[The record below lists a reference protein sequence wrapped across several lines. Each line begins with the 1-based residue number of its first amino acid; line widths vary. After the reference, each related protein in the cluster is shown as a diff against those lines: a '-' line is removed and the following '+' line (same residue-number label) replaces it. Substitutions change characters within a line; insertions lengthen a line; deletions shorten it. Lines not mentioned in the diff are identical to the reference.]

1 MYFKSTPPSISLF
14 ATTGFPMVEKKDDLS
29 NLVLTC
35 LDRNEISIETNDI
48 IAIAQKIVS
57 KAEGRLMKL
66 SDVKSTQK
74 ALRLAKQANKD
85 PRLVELILQ
94 ESNEILRVSDGVIIV
109 EHRLGHVL
117 ANAGIDR
124 SNIKSANQEEMVL
137 LLPINP
143 DQSAEKIR
151 NDIKKKIGVNVGVII
166 TDSMGRAWRLG
177 TIGHAIGSAGI
188 KTIMDLRYKA
198 TDLFDRELQVTC
210 IAWADQLAAAASL
223 TMGETNEGTPVVIIK
238 GIETPSEE
246 GSARDLIRSKEED
259 LFR

>member
-1 MYFKSTPPSISLF
+1 MYFKTTPPSISLF
-14 ATTGFPMVEKKDDLS
+14 APTGFPMIEKKDDLS

-66 SDVKSTQK
+66 SDVKPTQK
-74 ALRLAKQANKD
+74 AVRLARQANKD

-124 SNIKSANQEEMVL
+124 SNIKSTHQEEMVL

-151 NDIKKKIGVNVGVII
+151 NEIKKKIGINVGVII
-166 TDSMGRAWRLG
+166 TDSIGRAWRLG

-223 TMGETNEGTPVVIIK
+223 AMGETNEGTPVVIIK

-246 GSARDLIRSKEED
+246 YSAQNLIRSKEED

>member
-1 MYFKSTPPSISLF
+1 M
-14 ATTGFPMVEKKDDLS
+14 
-29 NLVLTC
+29 
-35 LDRNEISIETNDI
+35 
-48 IAIAQKIVS
+48 
-57 KAEGRLMKL
+57 
-66 SDVKSTQK
+66 
-74 ALRLAKQANKD
+74 RLAKQANKD

-246 GSARDLIRSKEED
+246 GSAKDLIRSKEED

>member
-1 MYFKSTPPSISLF
+1 MYFKSDPPSISLF
-14 ATTGFPMVEKKDDLS
+14 ALTGFPMVEKKDDLS

-57 KAEGRLMKL
+57 KAEGRLMNL

-124 SNIKSANQEEMVL
+124 SNIKSASQEEMVL

-151 NDIKKKIGVNVGVII
+151 NDIKKKTGINVGVII

-246 GSARDLIRSKEED
+246 GSAKDLIRSKEED

>member
-14 ATTGFPMVEKKDDLS
+14 APTVFPMVEKKDDLS

-57 KAEGRLMKL
+57 KAEGRLMNL

>member
-1 MYFKSTPPSISLF
+1 
-14 ATTGFPMVEKKDDLS
+14 
-29 NLVLTC
+29 
-35 LDRNEISIETNDI
+35 
-48 IAIAQKIVS
+48 
-57 KAEGRLMKL
+57 MKL

-74 ALRLAKQANKD
+74 AVRIAKQANKD

-246 GSARDLIRSKEED
+246 GSAKDLIRSKEED